1 MENLNKIMSAKKVS
15 SKDLAL
21 MTGLPKQSI
30 DAYRR
35 LKNPRMPSFEV
46 GMRIADALG
55 DLLQRDIAQIQC
67 RSEKQTGVIR
77 RHDADHLRCKDIKK
91 DCGACHY
98 KHSQIDRQH
107 G

>member
-35 LKNPRMPSFEV
+35 LKNPRMPSFDV

-55 DLLQRDIAQIQC
+55 VDPHELLGSQQ
-67 RSEKQTGVIR
+67 GVVSP
-77 RHDADHLRCKDIKK
+77 
-91 DCGACHY
+91 GMPY
-98 KHSQIDRQH
+98 Y
-107 G
+107 

>member
-1 MENLNKIMSAKKVS
+1 MENLNKIMFAKKVS

-55 DLLQRDIAQIQC
+55 VDPHELLDSQQD
-67 RSEKQTGVIR
+67 
-77 RHDADHLRCKDIKK
+77 
-91 DCGACHY
+91 GAY
-98 KHSQIDRQH
+98 P
-107 G
+107 GMPPAV